1 MSILNVEHISHGFG
15 DRAIFQLFR
24 RDLCYCA
31 GQIRFFLG
39 AVTDD
44 DDIVDL
50 FAVALKSDLVKGF
63 RGDLYGRFPI
73 PDVGNRQLLA
83 LGGVY
88 GKFTFGVGRSSP
100 PPRAGHSA

>member
-1 MSILNVEHISHGFG
+1 M
-15 DRAIFQLFR
+15 
-24 RDLCYCA
+24 
-31 GQIRFFLG
+31 
-39 AVTDD
+39 
-44 DDIVDL
+44 
-50 FAVALKSDLVKGF
+50 KSDLVKGF

-100 PPRAGHSA
+100 PPRAGRSA